1 MRNYLPGL
9 NGIRAIAATVVILAH
24 TTLALDTFGLKNNV
38 FGYLENGELRSLDFA
53 GFGVSIFFVLSGFLI
68 TYLLLKEKENLGIN
82 LKKFYVRRVLR
93 IWPLYYVYLAIV
105 LVTLYFFDLNYDFSN
120 ISFYVFLSAN
130 IAFALNQTIPYLIHY
145 WSLGVEEQFYLF
157 WPLICRL
164 KNKVLLKIAIYLIVL
179 FIGSKTVLHI
189 WFPNTLLEK
198 IIHISRFH
206 CMLMGGVGAILYF
219 NNNQLF
225 IKLANLNFIQLIG
238 WLIYLLAMFNQF
250 HIVSFLDNEII
261 SFFTVFIILGQIT
274 SSSFINL
281 ERKWLNFVGKISFGL
296 YVYHPLLIFFLSK
309 VVTFEYNIWYNYL
322 IIYGVVLS
330 TTIVISWVSYT
341 YLESY
346 FLKIK
351 DLRYSNR

>member
-1 MRNYLPGL
+1 
-9 NGIRAIAATVVILAH
+9 
-24 TTLALDTFGLKNNV
+24 
-38 FGYLENGELRSLDFA
+38 
-53 GFGVSIFFVLSGFLI
+53 
-68 TYLLLKEKENLGIN
+68 
-82 LKKFYVRRVLR
+82 
-93 IWPLYYVYLAIV
+93 
-105 LVTLYFFDLNYDFSN
+105 
-120 ISFYVFLSAN
+120 
-130 IAFALNQTIPYLIHY
+130 
-145 WSLGVEEQFYLF
+145 
-157 WPLICRL
+157 
-164 KNKVLLKIAIYLIVL
+164 
-179 FIGSKTVLHI
+179 
-189 WFPNTLLEK
+189 
-198 IIHISRFH
+198 
-206 CMLMGGVGAILYF
+206 MLMGGVGAILYF

-225 IKLANLNFIQLIG
+225 IKLAKSKFIQLIG

-250 HIVSFLDNEII
+250 HIASFLDNEII

-322 IIYGVVLS
+322 TIYGVVLS

-341 YLESY
+341 FLESY